1 MGPACILNVSAD
13 LAPPTAMTWP
23 ETNRAAG
30 PPGRRAAQEESQVDD
45 IRSVTVAAERIGGHG
60 RRTSRHGLGGSL
72 QAFGGEHGTRG
83 DDVDPD
89 AAGTPPP
96 KRR

>member
-30 PPGRRAAQEESQVDD
+30 PPGRTGREPSRRHPIRDRGGRADWWAWTAHFPA
-45 IRSVTVAAERIGGHG
+45 RPRRIASGLRWRAWNPG
-60 RRTSRHGLGGSL
+60 R
-72 QAFGGEHGTRG
+72 
-83 DDVDPD
+83 
-89 AAGTPPP
+89 
-96 KRR
+96 